1 MDCKGVYQIAWKI
14 GSDCL
19 ETVILVG
26 SELGLFII
34 YLNYPFFFWVKFKL
48 PLV

>member
-1 MDCKGVYQIAWKI
+1 MDWKGVYQIAWKI

-34 YLNYPFFFWVKFKL
+34 YLNYPFFFGL
-48 PLV
+48 NLNYL